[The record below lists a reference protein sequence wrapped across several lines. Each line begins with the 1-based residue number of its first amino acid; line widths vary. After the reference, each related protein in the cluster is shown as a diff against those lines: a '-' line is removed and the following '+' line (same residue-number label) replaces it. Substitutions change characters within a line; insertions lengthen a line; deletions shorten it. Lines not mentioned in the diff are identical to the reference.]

1 MLSGFLRR
9 LLRGRVIMMRLNPP
23 ARRFYLV
30 PALGLVLVTAMA
42 ACSSGSSSSSSVAAT
57 TPASVSATATASA
70 TPAASGSGSSSAVAE
85 ITTNWNAFFNPSTPN
100 SKRVQLLQNGSQFT
114 AAISAFAS
122 SPLAAAVTSKV
133 DSVTLS
139 SATSANVKYD
149 LSAMGTTVATGASG
163 TSVLQD
169 GTWKVGDEVFCG
181 LLTEAKSAGI
191 TVPVPSACSSAS

>member
-1 MLSGFLRR
+1 MTMRFNSTARR
-9 LLRGRVIMMRLNPP
+9 L
-23 ARRFYLV
+23 YLA
-30 PALGLVLVTAMA
+30 PALGLVVVTGVA
-42 ACSSGSSSSSSVAAT
+42 ACSSGASSSSSPAVVN
-57 TPASVSATATASA
+57 TPASTSAPATASS
-70 TPAASGSGSSSAVAE
+70 TPAASGGSASAVSE

-114 AAISAFAS
+114 SAINAFAS

-139 SATSANVKYD
+139 SATTATVKYN
-149 LSAMGTTVATGASG
+149 LSALGTTVATGASG

-181 LLTEAKSAGI
+181 LLGEAVSAGVLAKS
-191 TVPVPSACSSAS
+191 TVPSACGSAS